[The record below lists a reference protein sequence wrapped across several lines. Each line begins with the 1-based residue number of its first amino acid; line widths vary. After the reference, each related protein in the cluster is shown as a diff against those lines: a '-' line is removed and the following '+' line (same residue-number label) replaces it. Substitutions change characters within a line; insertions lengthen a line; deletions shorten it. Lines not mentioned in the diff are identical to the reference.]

1 MDGSVVGKGY
11 KEIAQH
17 YPQPG
22 WVEHAADEIWA
33 AVLESARQALAAAGA
48 EPRDVVAIGIT
59 NQRET
64 LVVWDRRTLKPL
76 ARAFV
81 WQDRRTAAE
90 CVRLREAGHEE
101 RVREVTGLVIDPY
114 FRATK
119 LAWVMRNVPGAKDA
133 AVGTVDSWLVA
144 RLSAGRDHV
153 TDASNASRTLLFD
166 IGRGAWSEE
175 MAELFG
181 VSLTNLPEVRDS
193 TGPISASVPEAFGGI
208 EAPITGIAGDQQAA
222 LFGQACTAVGMAKN
236 TYGTGSFVLAQT
248 GADRVPSKSG
258 MLTTV
263 AWRRSGRL
271 SYALE
276 GAIFITGAALQWLRD
291 GLRIIESAAEAG
303 PLASSVPDAGGV
315 FLVPAFVGLGAPYWD
330 PFARGTIV
338 GLTRGSGRAQLVR
351 AAVEAMA
358 YQTNDVVKAMEGDT
372 GRSFSE
378 LRVDG
383 GASVMDALCQ
393 FQADL
398 LGIPVRRPRQ
408 TETTALGGA
417 FMVYRW
423 RSYVEPQENGLR
435 VSTLFSNVLI
445 DYDDIRMVKV
455 QPLKVA
461 FQDARRNRVARIM
474 KPLLEKPALFVRVR
488 GDEAQLALIKKRLG
502 SRLFYDDT
510 IAMPIPDADAAS
522 WEIAAKLP
530 YRIGQNLGGGRRRKR
545 RR

>member
-1 MDGSVVGKGY
+1 VDDRRVVLSLDEGTTGATSVAVGMDGIVRGKGY
-11 KEIAQH
+11 AEITQH
-17 YPQPG
+17 FPQPG
-22 WVEHAADEIWA
+22 WVEHDAEEIWA
-33 AVLESARQALAAAGA
+33 AAQQSARQALAAAGA
-48 EPRDVVAIGIT
+48 EPRDVLAIGIT

-76 ARAFV
+76 ARAIV

-114 FRATK
+114 FTATK
-119 LAWVMRNVPGAKDA
+119 LAWVLRHVPGAKDA

-166 IGRGAWSEE
+166 IARGVWSEE

-181 VSLTNLPEVRDS
+181 VPLTNLPEVRDS
-193 TGPISASVPEAFGGI
+193 SGEISKSDPGAFLGI

-222 LFGQACTAVGMAKN
+222 LFGQACTTVGMAKN
-236 TYGTGSFVLAQT
+236 TYGTGSFVLVQT
-248 GADRVPSKSG
+248 GSDRVPSKSG

-263 AWRRSGRL
+263 AWRRAGRL

-276 GAIFITGAALQWLRD
+276 GAIFVTGAALQWLRD
-291 GLRIIESAAEAG
+291 GLGIIASASEAG
-303 PLASSVPDAGGV
+303 PIASSVPDAGGV
-315 FLVPAFVGLGAPYWD
+315 FMVPAFVGLGAPYWD

-338 GLTRGSGRAQLVR
+338 GLTRGSGRAHLVR

-358 YQTNDVVKAMEGDT
+358 YQTRDVVDAMQGDT
-372 GRSFSE
+372 GRPLAE

-398 LGIPVRRPRQ
+398 IGIPVSRPSQ
-408 TETTALGGA
+408 TETTALGAAFLAGLGA
-417 FMVYRW
+417 GAWTDADLAGLWKLDRDF
-423 RSYVEPQENGLR
+423 EPAISR
-435 VSTLFSNVLI
+435 
-445 DYDDIRMVKV
+445 
-455 QPLKVA
+455 
-461 FQDARRNRVARIM
+461 
-474 KPLLEKPALFVRVR
+474 
-488 GDEAQLALIKKRLG
+488 DEADALQAQWRRAVER
-502 SRLFYDDT
+502 SRAWSPSDN
-510 IAMPIPDADAAS
+510 
-522 WEIAAKLP
+522 
-530 YRIGQNLGGGRRRKR
+530 Q
-545 RR
+545 